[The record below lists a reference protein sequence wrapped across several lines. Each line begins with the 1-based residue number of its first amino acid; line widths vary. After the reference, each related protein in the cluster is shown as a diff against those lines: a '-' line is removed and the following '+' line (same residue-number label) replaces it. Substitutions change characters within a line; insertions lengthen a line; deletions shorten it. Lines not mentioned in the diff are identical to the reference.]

1 MSISTLPWMSPS
13 PCTMGSLLPQDPAQP
28 LHPIST
34 TTVIYPNPA
43 SQVSGL
49 KITARLSRTSKPNK
63 SSRNDDILDTSS
75 FQLEQCHPGD
85 LVHSR
90 QQSGDKCSSFSPILQ
105 YKALPQTSRWYWE
118 NSTQTVSGFSAP
130 PAGCQPS
137 IIKMPAWVVLPGS
150 STQKLKQAVK
160 LLHSLLKS
168 SVITTVNSYQDQ

>member
-1 MSISTLPWMSPS
+1 MSPS

-34 TTVIYPNPA
+34 TTVIHPNPV
-43 SQVSGL
+43 SQVFGL
-49 KITARLSRTSKPNK
+49 KRTARLSHTSKPNK
-63 SSRNDDILDTSS
+63 SSRHDDILDTSS

-90 QQSGDKCSSFSPILQ
+90 QQSGDKRSSFSPILQ

-118 NSTQTVSGFSAP
+118 NSTQTVSRFSAP

-137 IIKMPAWVVLPGS
+137 IIKMPAWVALPGS

-160 LLHSLLKS
+160 LLHSLPKS
-168 SVITTVNSYQDQ
+168 SVITTVHSYQDQ